1 MIRHLRFLVAAGAAL
16 AMAPGCGS
24 PLKVTTDF
32 DKHVDFSKY
41 KTYKINPVDVRHESV
56 SQHNKDLLK
65 TAVISEMTKHGFLQD
80 TLQPDLVLNIVTV
93 IRQIKESMAVTD
105 DYAYGGMY
113 RPYYWNSSFGPPVYT
128 TSDANQFKDGSIII
142 DMADATNNNLLW
154 EGVGSAQIEQ
164 PLTNPE
170 GQIKA
175 VVKEIMKDFPPGK
188 KK

>member
-1 MIRHLRFLVAAGAAL
+1 MIRYLKFIVPAGFAMVTAL
-16 AMAPGCGS
+16 GCSS

-32 DKHVDFSKY
+32 DKQADFSKY

-56 SQHNKDLLK
+56 SQHNKDLLRA
-65 TAVISEMTKHGFLQD
+65 AVVAEMTRHGFTQD
-80 TLQPDLVLNIVTV
+80 TLKPDLIMNIVTV
-93 IRQIKESMAVTD
+93 IRQTKESMAVTD

-128 TSDANQFKDGSIII
+128 TSDANQFKNGSVII
-142 DMADATNNNLLW
+142 DIADAANSNLLW

-170 GQIKA
+170 AQIKA